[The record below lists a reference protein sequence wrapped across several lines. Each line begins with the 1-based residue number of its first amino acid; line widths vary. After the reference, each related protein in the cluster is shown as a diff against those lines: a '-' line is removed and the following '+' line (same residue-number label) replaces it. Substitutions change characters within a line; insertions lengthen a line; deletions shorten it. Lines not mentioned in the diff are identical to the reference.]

1 MKNTT
6 FTYIKYQNLK
16 HLFCEEDVT
25 ASLFW
30 SCTWPLN
37 SKRPL
42 WNGFIKMIHTD
53 SHPGEYFVAFM
64 PMIDLKVNDE
74 TRIIS
79 TMHFIVGS
87 AKNSAIIP
95 KSV

>member
-64 PMIDLKVNDE
+64 PMIDE

-79 TMHFIVGS
+79 TMHFIVGP
-87 AKNSAIIP
+87 AKNSMLTQY
-95 KSV
+95 

>member
-30 SCTWPLN
+30 SCIWPLN
-37 SKRPL
+37 SIRPL
-42 WNGFIKMIHTD
+42 WNGFMKMIHTD
-53 SHPGEYFVAFM
+53 SHPGEYSVAFM

-74 TRIIS
+74 THIFS
-79 TMHFIVGS
+79 TMHFIVGP
-87 AKNSAIIP
+87 AKNSMLIQY
-95 KSV
+95 